1 MPEKNKENVTSMTN
15 FEKLMNNIASLDDE
29 RIEKVSL
36 FVQGMMAMRD
46 MRDKKQ
52 ITAQKLLCRKV
63 NVSDSDTGKG

>member
-1 MPEKNKENVTSMTN
+1 MPEKNKDNVTSMTN

-52 ITAQKLLCRKV
+52 ITA
-63 NVSDSDTGKG
+63 